1 MGKNKDFGLLRA
13 HEVEIFKLYLTIFTF
28 FIFSFTYLGLFLLWL
43 IGY

>member
-13 HEVEIFKLYLTIFTF
+13 HEVEIFKLYLTLLTF
-28 FIFSFTYLGLFLLWL
+28 FYILFYLLGSFLLWL